1 MKLKGKR
8 SKQVSEYDAEV
19 GAITDNYMINY
30 KGGGGSTTTTGPSPE
45 QRRILNM
52 QMGYARQMEGLGD
65 QQFYGGSTLAERDA
79 ASVQGLE
86 AQRGAA
92 GSAGALADTAADRF
106 QDAMAYDPMNDP
118 RTGEYLDALTNPMMK
133 QFNEETIPGLNTA
146 AVNAGAFGGDR
157 AALLKSSAAGEL
169 ASSIGD
175 TRTKALQGMVDAN
188 RAYQGDMFSQLG
200 SLQDASLKGSQILRD
215 VGAGYEGYDQ
225 AEIDAARERFEFEQD
240 APRQSLRDASSMLS
254 GIDFGSISKT
264 TGGGK

>member
-30 KGGGGSTTTTGPSPE
+30 KGGGSTSSTGPSPE
-45 QRRILNM
+45 QRRILEK
-52 QMGYARQMEGLGD
+52 QLGYANQMEGFGP
-65 QQFYGGSTLAERDA
+65 QSFYGGSTLAERDA

-92 GSAGALADTAADRF
+92 GSADALAGTAADRF

-118 RTGEYLDALTNPMMK
+118 RTGEYLDALTNPLMK
-133 QFNEETIPGLNTA
+133 QFNEETIPGLNTS

-169 ASSIGD
+169 ASSVGD
-175 TRTKALQGMVDAN
+175 TRTKALQGMVDSN
-188 RAYQGDMFSQLG
+188 RAYQGEMFTELG

-215 VGAGYEGYDQ
+215 VGAGYEGYGQ
-225 AEIDAARERFEFEQD
+225 ADIDADRERFEFGQD
-240 APRQSLRDASSMLS
+240 APRQNLRDASSMLS
-254 GIDFGSISKT
+254 GIDFGSITKQ

>member
-8 SKQVSEYDAEV
+8 SKQFNEYDAEV

-30 KGGGGSTTTTGPSPE
+30 KGGGGISTTGPSPE
-45 QRRILNM
+45 QRRILEK
-52 QMGYARQMEGLGD
+52 QLGYANQMEGFGPQD
-65 QQFYGGSTLAERDA
+65 FYGGSTLAERDA

-86 AQRGAA
+86 AQRRAA
-92 GSAGALADTAADRF
+92 GSAGALAGTAADRF

-118 RTGEYLDALTNPMMK
+118 RTGEYLDALTNPLMK

-169 ASSIGD
+169 ASSVGD
-175 TRTKALQGMVDAN
+175 TRTKALQGMVDSN
-188 RAYQGDMFSQLG
+188 RAYQGDMFRQLG

-215 VGAGYEGYDQ
+215 VGAGYEGYGQ
-225 AEIDAARERFEFEQD
+225 ADIDADRERFEFEQD
-240 APRQSLRDASSMLS
+240 APRQNLRDASSMLS
-254 GIDFGSISKT
+254 GIDFGSITKQS
-264 TGGGK
+264 GGGK

>member
-30 KGGGGSTTTTGPSPE
+30 KGGGSTSSTGPSPE
-45 QRRILNM
+45 QRRILEK
-52 QMGYARQMEGLGD
+52 QLGYANQMEGFGP
-65 QQFYGGSTLAERDA
+65 QEFYGGSTLAERDA

-92 GSAGALADTAADRF
+92 GSAGALAGTAADRF

-118 RTGEYLDALTNPMMK
+118 RTGEYLDALTNPLVK
-133 QFNEETIPGLNTA
+133 QFNEETIPGLNTS
-146 AVNAGAFGGDR
+146 AVNSGAFGGDR

-169 ASSIGD
+169 ASSVGD
-175 TRTKALQGMVDAN
+175 TRAKALQGMVSSN

-215 VGAGYEGYDQ
+215 VGAGYEGYGQ
-225 AEIDAARERFEFEQD
+225 ADIDADRERFEFEQD

-254 GIDFGSISKT
+254 GIDFGSITKQS
-264 TGGGK
+264 GGGK